1 MSPNTHLSLFF
12 LSLFLSISLPVLSSP
27 YISPLTFI
35 PNYQKMLKSFKIF
48 SYTPPQPLVFSTP
61 AESLF
66 FSSLLNS
73 SFLTPDPDRAHLFFV
88 PFSSATPTR
97 SLSRLVNE
105 LRTDFPYWNRT
116 LGADHFYVSCDGLGF
131 NSDRNLVELKK
142 NSVQISCF
150 PTQRS
155 SFIPHKDIT
164 LPPLADPHHA
174 PVKNESKNYLG
185 YVKYGAVKESSLVNE
200 LSDDQDFLVER
211 QPSDVLTYEW
221 RLSVSKFC
229 LFEYGDGDVSG
240 ISDAVSFGC
249 VPVVITDRPI
259 QDMPLMDVLRWQ
271 EIAVFVGWKNK
282 SGGGS
287 DGAKQLRHVLGRTYG
302 DEKRYEEVRGSCVT
316 AGQHLVWNEEPQ
328 PFDAFHMTM
337 YQLWLRRHT
346 IRYARTEV
354 A

>member
-1 MSPNTHLSLFF
+1 MSPNTHISLFF
-12 LSLFLSISLPVLSSP
+12 FLSISLPVLSSP
-27 YISPLTFI
+27 YFSPPTFL
-35 PNYQKMLKSFKIF
+35 PNYQNMLKSFKIF
-48 SYTPPQPLVFSTP
+48 TYTPPQPLVFSTP

-66 FSSLLNS
+66 FSSLMNS
-73 SFLTPDPDRAHLFFV
+73 SYLTQDPEQAHLFFV

-97 SLSRLVNE
+97 SLSRLVNA
-105 LRTDFPYWNRT
+105 LRTDLPFWNRT
-116 LGADHFYVSCDGLGF
+116 LGADHFYVSCDGIGF

-155 SFIPHKDIT
+155 SFVPHKDVT

-174 PVKNESKNYLG
+174 PVINETKNYLG
-185 YVKYGAVKESSLVNE
+185 YVKYGAVKKSSLVNE
-200 LSDDQDFLVER
+200 LRDDQDFLVER
-211 QPSDVLTYEW
+211 QPSDVLTCEW

-229 LFEYGDGDVSG
+229 LLEYGDGDISG
-240 ISDAVSFGC
+240 ISDAVRFGC

-259 QDMPLMDVLRWQ
+259 QDLPLMDVLRWQ
-271 EIAVFVGWKNK
+271 EIAVFVRWENK

-287 DGAKQLRHVLGRTYG
+287 GGAKRLRHVLDRTYG

-316 AGQHLVWNEEPQ
+316 AGQHFVWNEEPQ
-328 PFDAFHMTM
+328 PLDAFHLMM

-346 IRYARTEV
+346 IRYARSEV